1 MGNVSNKMKNL
12 VEISSIVAESTNF
25 FDIKDKIIE
34 KMLEVVFPR
43 KACVNLF
50 YNNDYNNAYLVCSN
64 TLEYIRQN
72 FKERETNKGIKFDFN
87 KDYPDYIHEAV
98 ENKKVIYVKNVF
110 EDEKATKERDLA
122 SNEHYVGRI
131 VFPLVYNKK
140 VVGFMTCFLGNGD
153 FLEDEDIDFI
163 SSIASLIALSI
174 EITEKNSQKNFVID
188 KLRNSLE
195 LISEATRKLYLNKN
209 IDEFLIHLSD
219 IAKKITNSQ
228 ESVILIDKNSSE
240 NKIYKSYCKLGQKS
254 ISAQKTIDLLLS
266 KNTSGSYE
274 NDKKEAEKINKNV
287 NSYIFYKLSYESQFI
302 GVILCTG
309 GKKYED
315 DDLNILSILS
325 KQVAVA
331 MQLYDYSEQNV
342 KHKLIAKE
350 LNILNKQQKLIMND
364 SKIKC
369 NDEKELEFYHK
380 PATVVGGDFYYAHKI
395 DENRVAFII
404 ADVMG
409 HGIVANYM
417 VAMIKGTFKTLCYQ
431 YKTPG
436 EIATSLN
443 KILYDE
449 FDKMGVFATTLIS
462 VFDTKEN
469 VLSVANA
476 GHYSPIIIDYQGEI
490 VEDLNCKKGIPIG
503 VLPDYEYYS
512 NTFSI
517 KDFSMV
523 FMFTDGT
530 LEIKNEQKEEFGIE
544 RLKLFV
550 KNNYYLS
557 RDKIIENL
565 KKETETFTNND
576 NYDDDILILM
586 LKNI

>member
-1 MGNVSNKMKNL
+1 MSNISKKMKNL
-12 VEISSIVAESTNF
+12 VEISSLVAESTNF
-25 FDIKDKIIE
+25 FEIKDKIIE

-50 YNNDYNNAYLVCSN
+50 YNNDYKHAYLVCSN
-64 TLEYIRQN
+64 SLEYIRQT
-72 FKERETNKGIKFDFN
+72 FKSDDVKGVKFDFYE
-87 KDYPDYIHEAV
+87 DYPDYIHEAV
-98 ENKKVIYVKNVF
+98 EEKKIIYIKNVF
-110 EDEKATKERDLA
+110 EDERAIKERDLA
-122 SNEHYVGRI
+122 TNENYMGRV
-131 VFPLVYNKK
+131 VFPLIYNKK
-140 VVGFMTCFLGNGD
+140 VVGFMTCFLNKD
-153 FLEDEDIDFI
+153 DILKDEDIDFV

-174 EITEKNSQKNFVID
+174 EITEKNGQKNFIID

-195 LISEATRKLYLNKN
+195 LISEATRKLYQNKN
-209 IDEFLIHLSD
+209 IDEFLVHLSD
-219 IAKKITNSQ
+219 IAEKITNSQ
-228 ESVILIDKNSSE
+228 DSVILVDRNNCKNR
-240 NKIYKSYCKLGQKS
+240 IFRSYCKLDERDNNLEE
-254 ISAQKTIDLLLS
+254 TINLLLS
-266 KNTSGSYE
+266 KNVPGLYV
-274 NDKKEAEKINKNV
+274 NDRELAKEITLDV
-287 NSYIFYKLSYESQFI
+287 DTYIFYKLTNESESI
-302 GVILCTG
+302 GVILCTD

-325 KQVAVA
+325 KQVTVA

-369 NDEKELEFYHK
+369 NYEKELEFYHR

-395 DENRVAFII
+395 DDKRVAFII

-417 VAMIKGTFKTLCYQ
+417 VAMIKGAFKTLCYQ

-436 EIATSLN
+436 EIATHLN

-449 FDKMGVFATTLIS
+449 FDKMGVFATALIN
-462 VFDTKEN
+462 VFDTERN
-469 VLSVANA
+469 ILSVSNA
-476 GHYSPIIIDYQGEI
+476 GHYSPIIIDDNGEV
-490 VEDLNCKKGIPIG
+490 VESLNCKKGIPIG
-503 VLPDYEYYS
+503 VLPDCEYHS

-517 KDFSMV
+517 ENYPMV

-530 LEIKNEQKEEFGIE
+530 LEIKNQCKEEFGLD
-544 RLKLFV
+544 RLKNFV
-550 KNNYYLS
+550 KSNYKNNKN
-557 RDKIIENL
+557 KIIENL
-565 KKETETFTNND
+565 KKETEKFTGND
-576 NYDDDILILM
+576 NFDDDILILM